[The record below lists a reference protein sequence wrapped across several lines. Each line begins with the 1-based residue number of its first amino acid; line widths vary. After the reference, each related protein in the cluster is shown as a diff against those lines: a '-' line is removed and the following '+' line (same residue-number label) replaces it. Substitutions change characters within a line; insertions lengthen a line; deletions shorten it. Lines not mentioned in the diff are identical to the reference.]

1 MTNLIL
7 TYHVKLYSTVC
18 IIHKSLVKP
27 YSLTLLIE
35 FKGCGQMEVK
45 QIHPDEGFNVKT
57 TVVESFTI
65 PNLPYRPCG

>member
-18 IIHKSLVKP
+18 IIHYSLVKP
-27 YSLTLLIE
+27 YSLTLLIQNLRC
-35 FKGCGQMEVK
+35 CGQMEVK
-45 QIHPDEGFNVKT
+45 QIHPDVKT
-57 TVVESFTI
+57 TVLESFTI

>member
-18 IIHKSLVKP
+18 IIHYSLVKP
-27 YSLTLLIE
+27 YSLTLLIQNLRC
-35 FKGCGQMEVK
+35 CGQMEVK
-45 QIHPDEGFNVKT
+45 QIHPVF
-57 TVVESFTI
+57 ESFTI